1 MALDTN
7 ASGHITTQNLAPTGV
22 ATANSAVELALGGQQ
37 DTVAIQVVGTYTSV
51 GGLVI
56 QGTVDNTNWITIT
69 DATVLKKLVDGV
81 ASATIP
87 TGVQGIFRVDVSG
100 LSRVRV
106 SAAGA
111 VTGDATVSIL
121 GGKGTF

>member
-37 DTVAIQVVGTYTSV
+37 DTIAIQVTGTYTSV
-51 GGLVI
+51 GGLVL

-69 DATVLKKLVDGV
+69 DTVFKKLVDGV

-87 TGVQGIFRVDVSG
+87 SGVQGIFRADVSG
-100 LSRVRV
+100 LSRIRV

>member
-37 DTVAIQVVGTYTSV
+37 DTIAIQVTGTYTSV
-51 GGLVI
+51 GGLVL

-69 DATVLKKLVDGV
+69 DTVFKKLVDGV

-87 TGVQGIFRVDVSG
+87 TGVQGIFRADVSG